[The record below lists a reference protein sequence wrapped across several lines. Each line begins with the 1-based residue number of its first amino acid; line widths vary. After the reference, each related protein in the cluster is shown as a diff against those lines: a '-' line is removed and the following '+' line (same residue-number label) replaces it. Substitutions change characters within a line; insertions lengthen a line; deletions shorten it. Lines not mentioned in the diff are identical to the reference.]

1 MERYYSCEKNT
12 QILISL
18 LKQHG
23 VKRIIIS
30 PGAQNICFVG
40 SVQSDDYFELYSA
53 PDERSAAYMACGM
66 AESDGKPVA
75 LSCTGATAS
84 RNYIPGLTEAYYRHL
99 PVMAITST
107 KHTAFV
113 GQNIPQV
120 IDRSVLQND
129 IARKSVYIP
138 TIENSDDAWGA
149 VVDINTAILELTHRG
164 GGPTHINLETTHN
177 PDYTV
182 KELPVARAIFR
193 LTASDDK
200 PEIPSG
206 KKIAVLVGAHNIWDD
221 RLTEAVDSF
230 CRKYNAVVIC
240 DHTSNYHG
248 EFKVLPALVSSQAN
262 YRSNC
267 IDIDLAIDIG
277 NVSGA
282 YYNIK
287 PKTVW
292 RVDPDGDVKD
302 TYRKLKYVFELS
314 EYEFFKSYN
323 DAKDT
328 ETEPEY
334 FNQWKNEY
342 DSIYRRMPELPF
354 SNLWVAGKLSAEL
367 PENTVLHLAIL
378 NSLRSWN
385 YYYISETVNCFSNTG
400 GFGIDGPVSTALGNA
415 LSLKDRMH
423 VLVVGDLAFFYD
435 LNALGNRHFP
445 KNLRILLINNGIG
458 TEFKNY
464 NHKAAAFGAAA
475 DYYMAAGGHYG
486 KQSRELVKHY
496 AQDLGLEYL
505 SADNKEDVLQNIPL
519 FLAQDSDKSIVFEV
533 FTDSSLE
540 SNAYKTIREIKA
552 SFLGSGKKLI
562 KKVLSTDSI
571 RKMKRIIRK

>member
-1 MERYYSCEKNT
+1 MHKYSCEKNT

-40 SVQSDDYFELYSA
+40 SVQNDEYFELYSA

-99 PVMAITST
+99 PIIAITST

-129 IARKSVYIP
+129 IVRRSVYVP
-138 TIENSDDAWGA
+138 TIENSDDSWGA

-177 PDYTV
+177 SDYSLT
-182 KELPVARAIFR
+182 ELPVARAIFR
-193 LTASDDK
+193 INNHDDK
-200 PEIPSG
+200 PIIPTG
-206 KKIAVLVGAHNIWDD
+206 KKIAVIVGSHCIWDST
-221 RLTEAVDSF
+221 LTHAVDLF
-230 CRKYNAVVIC
+230 CKKYNAVVIC

-248 EFKVLPALVSSQAN
+248 EFKVLPALVSSQSN
-262 YRSNC
+262 YRSDC

-277 NVSGA
+277 NISGA
-282 YYNIK
+282 YYNIV
-287 PKTVW
+287 PKVVW
-292 RVDPDGDVKD
+292 RVDPDGEIKD
-302 TYRKLKYVFELS
+302 TYRKLKYVFEMT
-314 EYEFFKSYN
+314 EYNFFTSYN
-323 DAKDT
+323 DMRD
-328 ETEPEY
+328 EELYPEY
-334 FNQWKNEY
+334 YNKWINEY
-342 DSIYRRMPELPF
+342 NSIHQRIPELPF
-354 SNLWVAGKLSAEL
+354 SNLWVAGKLSAAL
-367 PENTVLHLAIL
+367 PEKSILHLAIL

-385 YYYISETVNCFSNTG
+385 YYYISDTIDCFSNTG

-415 LSLKDRMH
+415 LSLKNRMH
-423 VLVVGDLAFFYD
+423 FLIVGDLAFFYD

-445 KNLRILLINNGIG
+445 TNLRILLINNGIG

-464 NHKAAAFGAAA
+464 NHKAAVFGDDA

-486 KQSRELVKHY
+486 NKSRDLVKHY
-496 AQDLGLEYL
+496 AQDLGLKYL
-505 SADNKEDVLQNIPL
+505 FADNKASVLENMPL
-519 FLAQDSDKSIVFEV
+519 FLSKNSDRSIVFEI
-533 FTDSSLE
+533 FTDSDSE
-540 SNAYKTIREIKA
+540 SNAYKTIREIKT
-552 SFLGSGKKLI
+552 SFSGFGKKMAKSL
-562 KKVLSTDSI
+562 LSDESI
-571 RKMKRIIRK
+571 RTVKGIMRGK